1 MTAYPTDN
9 TGTINIVMDHSKNT
23 VRLCVFYF
31 NRLIGKHD
39 ESQDE
44 SARVGGDRV
53 GVSLF
58 WGSGGDRVSVSLLR
72 GWSGV
77 CVPVLVVDGTDF
89 YRFRS

>member
-44 SARVGGDRV
+44 SPRV
-53 GVSLF
+53 GVTG
-58 WGSGGDRVSVSLLR
+58 WVSNVL
-72 GWSGV
+72 GV
-77 CVPVLVVDGTDF
+77 
-89 YRFRS
+89 RW